1 MAGNVLSQEEID
13 KLLKAM
19 ASGNSSDNRLHPVQ
33 KNIKKYDF
41 KRPQKFTKEHMK
53 SLSVIHDNFT
63 KYVSSYFVS
72 VFGVQVRVE
81 TMSTEQIT
89 FHEFIFS
96 MPNPT
101 TVISFEM
108 PPLLG
113 NIFMSLESSLS
124 ILLLNSLLGSN
135 DRKNLGASREF
146 SDIDRKIL
154 TQVANELL
162 NTIRVSWED
171 IIAVEPKFVGLE
183 TNPSTIQSLGPNEP
197 ILFVTFRIDI
207 EGTTYFMN
215 TCLPYMSI
223 EKISDKLNKDYLV
236 KTNTV
241 EEAEN
246 IKKLIRKE
254 LNSVQIELEAILD
267 KKLISVQDFLSLQ
280 TNDIIILNK
289 KFNSPVEI
297 YIEKRLV
304 FNGVLGLVGEN
315 KGIKI
320 LDIYYSE
327 EVMKN
332 GERDPGSE
340 PKREQQSE
348 PEREP
353 EPAGEEVKE

>member
-1 MAGNVLSQEEID
+1 MRLSLSGNVLSQEEID

-19 ASGNSSDNRLHPVQ
+19 ASGGTSDSKIVQMQ
-33 KNIKKYDF
+33 KNVKKYDF

-53 SLSVIHDNFT
+53 SLSIMHDNFT
-63 KYVSSYFVS
+63 KYVSSYLVS
-72 VFGVQVRVE
+72 VFGIQVKVE

-101 TVISFEM
+101 TIISFQM

-124 ILLLNSLLGSN
+124 MLLLNSLLGSN
-135 DRKNLGASREF
+135 DRKNLGVMREF
-146 SDIDRKIL
+146 SDIDKKIL
-154 TQVANELL
+154 TQVANEIL

-171 IIAVEPKFVGLE
+171 IIPVEPKFISLE

-197 ILFVTFRIDI
+197 ILFVTFKIDI
-207 EGTTYFMN
+207 EGIAYYMY
-215 TCLPYMSI
+215 TCLPYIAI
-223 EKISDKLNKDYLV
+223 EKVSDKLNKDYLV
-236 KTNTV
+236 KRNTV
-241 EEAEN
+241 EESEN

-254 LNSVQIELEAILD
+254 LNSVQIELEAVLD
-267 KKLISVQDFLSLQ
+267 KKLISIQDFLSLQ
-280 TNDIIILNK
+280 NNDIIILNK

-297 YIEKRLV
+297 YIEERLV

-315 KGIKI
+315 KGVKI

-332 GERDPGSE
+332 GEGNPGSDSISGGN
-340 PKREQQSE
+340 SE
-348 PEREP
+348 PDGEP
-353 EPAGEEVKE
+353 VGTGE